1 MCATTCAA
9 ALKLQA
15 SSAAEAREKSE
26 AAEAAAADLEA
37 QLAEATAAAKERQA
51 ALTTEL
57 EAERLENGRLESKCA
72 KMKAAIEAGR
82 PGGVGAAV
90 TPAVRGSGGA
100 PGLVHGMVEREQAEN
115 PRELAERQQGELE
128 EVLKC
133 LSPTPGEYATPAP
146 TVACVVFRSLMHWKS
161 FDAERTNVF
170 DRIVSTMG
178 KAIEA
183 SPDDQETLSYWLST
197 TTTLLFLLQR
207 TLVASQAKFPTPALL
222 FKQQLTALVE
232 KTYGMVRG
240 NVRSQ
245 ITMEL
250 GQCIQAPRCE
260 PAPFPRSSSSTVLPR
275 VFSQPRVQRA
285 YGHVASISESST
297 SDLEP
302 LLTPSR

>member
-82 PGGVGAAV
+82 PGG
-90 TPAVRGSGGA
+90 A

-170 DRIVSTMG
+170 DRIIPTMG

-207 TLVASQAKFPTPALL
+207 TLVASQAANSTKRQVEAKFPTPALL

>member
-51 ALTTEL
+51 ALTVEL

-82 PGGVGAAV
+82 P
-90 TPAVRGSGGA
+90 GGA

-146 TVACVVFRSLMHWKS
+146 TVACVVFRSLWHWKS

-207 TLVASQAKFPTPALL
+207 TLVASQAANSTKRQVEAKFPTPALL
-222 FKQQLTALVE
+222 FKQQLTAFVE
-232 KTYGMVRG
+232 KTYGMVRA
-240 NVRSQ
+240 NVKRQ

-297 SDLEP
+297 SDLKP